1 MLSKLSVHR
10 TASFPTSV
18 LSRGAL
24 LLLAIHLF
32 SCLLVRLI
40 LMAMARHDLTPDR
53 SLAWSFANGLWFDV
67 LAGIYVLGVWWLL
80 APLLF
85 ARWWGMAVGKWFL
98 LLMIT
103 LHVSVLA
110 FIDVAEILFWQEFQC
125 RFNFIAVDYLIFT
138 QEVVRNIRESY
149 PMPLIFGAIALI
161 GAGFTW
167 GLLKIG
173 AVRWVLKGK
182 ARQRDRLILPLA
194 HLALLVLVSN
204 VFSQRQLAAF
214 ANEHHRELAKSGIY
228 AFGAA
233 FWESEIDY
241 ERFYRN
247 LPQEEAFSK
256 AKQLLALP
264 STPLVTDAATDLR
277 RTISGRGS
285 EKQYNVIFFSVES
298 LSASFLEHFGNKQ
311 GLTPNLDE
319 LCEQGIWFNQMY
331 ATGTRTV
338 RGLEALTLSLPP
350 TPGQSIVW
358 RPGNAKMFTLGSV
371 FRSRGYE
378 TSYVYGGDAM
388 FDNMNAFFSANG
400 YRVVDRQRKSAK
412 DVTFQNAWGA
422 CDEDL
427 MRWVLEEGDN
437 YHAASKPF
445 FLHAMTTSNHR
456 PFTYPEGKIDIP
468 SHTGRIGG
476 VKYTDYAFG
485 RFIAEFKKRP
495 WAENT
500 LVVIVAD
507 HCDGSA
513 GKVELDVQKYR
524 IPFLIWNPLLVQPK
538 KVDALCSQIDVAPTL
553 LGFMGWGYTS
563 RFYGQDVL
571 NPDYTRERERCFIS
585 NYQRIAYFSAG
596 RLAIL
601 KPKGEYVLTDVNLEE
616 GTFQKG
622 NPEALTHHL
631 GETVSYY
638 QTAAWLF
645 RNRRL
650 SEDVSAP

>member
-1 MLSKLSVHR
+1 M
-10 TASFPTSV
+10 
-18 LSRGAL
+18 
-24 LLLAIHLF
+24 LLLAIHLA
-32 SCLLVRLI
+32 SCLLVRL
-40 LMAMARHDLTPDR
+40 LLAAMAFKDLNLDW
-53 SLAWSFANGLWFDV
+53 SLLGSFAGGLWYDI
-67 LAGIYVLGVWWLL
+67 LAGIYALIVWWLL

-85 ARWWGMAVGKWFL
+85 IRWWHTAVGKCFFVF
-98 LLMIT
+98 IT
-103 LHVSVLA
+103 ALYAAVLT
-110 FIDVAEILFWQEFQC
+110 FIDVAEILFWQEFEC

-149 PMPLIFGAIALI
+149 PMGAILSGIAL
-161 GAGFTW
+161 F
-167 GLLKIG
+167 GLCVAWMLVKLG
-173 AVRWVLKGK
+173 AVSWVLQGRI
-182 ARQRDRLILPLA
+182 RQRDRLILPLTYFA
-194 HLALLVLVSN
+194 VVAAVSS
-204 VFSQRQLAAF
+204 VFTQRQLPAF

-241 ERFYRN
+241 ERFYRK
-247 LPQEEAFSK
+247 LPHEEAFANTK
-256 AKQLLALP
+256 RLLALP
-264 STPLVTDAATDLR
+264 STPLVNESAYDLR
-277 RTISGRGS
+277 RQIKARSP
-285 EKQYNVIFFSVES
+285 EKNYNVIFFSVES
-298 LSASFLEHFGNKQ
+298 MSASFLKHFGNEED
-311 GLTPNLDE
+311 LTPNLDA
-319 LCEQGIWFNQMY
+319 LCQEGLWFNQMY

-378 TSYVYGGDAM
+378 TSYIYGGDAM

-400 YRVVDRQRKSAK
+400 YKVVDRQRKKAS

-427 MRWVLEEGDN
+427 MRWVLHEGDQ
-437 YHAASKPF
+437 YHATSKPF

-468 SHTGRIGG
+468 SKTGRIGG

-485 RFIAEFKKRP
+485 QFISEFKKRP
-495 WAENT
+495 WAANT

-524 IPFLIWNPLLVQPK
+524 IPLIIWNPSLVAARR
-538 KVDALCSQIDVAPTL
+538 VESLCSQIDVAPTL
-553 LGFMGWGYTS
+553 LGLMGWDYTT

-571 NPDYTRERERCFIS
+571 NPDYTRDRERCLIS
-585 NYQRIAYFSAG
+585 NYQRIAYFAADH
-596 RLAIL
+596 LAIL
-601 KPKGEYVLTDVNLEE
+601 KPKGEFVLTDVDFTTGAFRE
-616 GTFQKG
+616 GK
-622 NPEALTHHL
+622 ESALYKHL
-631 GETVSYY
+631 DDTVSLY

-650 SEDVSAP
+650 SEDVSKP